1 MHLSSA
7 SVPDS
12 HNRNVGVAEMETP
25 KLWGNVLD
33 PHFFISSKPMRSIYI
48 KDLYSIIFNIRA
60 LIYLLNEVRFYSNRC
75 NRISRLRHF
84 H

>member
-1 MHLSSA
+1 MLLSSA

-33 PHFFISSKPMRSIYI
+33 PHFFISFKPLRNI
-48 KDLYSIIFNIRA
+48 KKHSRKRPIFYH
-60 LIYLLNEVRFYSNRC
+60 L
-75 NRISRLRHF
+75 
-84 H
+84 